1 MRIMMLAIALVIL
14 AGCAGRPNRT
24 DATPPTVSYSFD
36 SENEFRQA
44 AMRADEYCGE
54 NYGRDARLAQPVYG
68 PGEATFVCV
77 DD

>member
-1 MRIMMLAIALVIL
+1 MRILMFAIAVVIL

-36 SENEFRQA
+36 SESEFRQA

-54 NYGRDARLAQPVYG
+54 NYGRAARLAQPVDG